1 MGTGKQRIST
11 AARLEAKVEGEPV
24 LELERALAAVAPVL
38 VPVEVARRLG
48 PVAVARRT
56 KSVTAARRRGLPL
69 LEAEEDLAAAVAETT
84 REPVAAGAA
93 GAWEAAGSVAAVA
106 AEDVAAVGDEK
117 SR

>member
-1 MGTGKQRIST
+1 MVAEQVLGQ
-11 AARLEAKVEGEPV
+11 AAA
-24 LELERALAAVAPVL
+24 ELVL
-38 VPVEVARRLG
+38 VR
-48 PVAVARRT
+48 VAVALRT

-69 LEAEEDLAAAVAETT
+69 LEAEDLAAAVAETT